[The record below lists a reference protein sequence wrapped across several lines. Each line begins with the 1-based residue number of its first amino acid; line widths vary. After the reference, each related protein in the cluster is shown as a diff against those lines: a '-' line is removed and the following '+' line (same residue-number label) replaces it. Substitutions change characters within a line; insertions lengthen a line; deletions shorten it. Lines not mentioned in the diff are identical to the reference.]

1 MQITLQHNDN
11 FEYMQIIKKQ
21 DRFQVLALSGGGYRG
36 LYTAKILADI
46 EDEIGGPIA
55 RHFDL
60 IAGTSIGGILALS
73 LALEIPAKKMV
84 ELFELH
90 GSEIFKRRW
99 SLKGI
104 LRAPYSGD
112 ELKML
117 LTGDDIFG
125 NRLMGECRHPVIVPS
140 ISYTNGMPVL
150 FKTPHHHTFKRDH
163 KHKLVD
169 IAMATSAA
177 PSYFPRYTFDNN
189 QYVDGGLYANAPGLL
204 AVHEANCFFDAAIEN
219 VYLLS
224 IGTMSSRFTV
234 DPRRNRAGG
243 TYDWGG
249 INPSNM
255 PKKLFGLAISV
266 QESLSDHMLR
276 HRLTEHRYFHVDDI
290 LTDEQAKSVALDKTD
305 GPAREVLLGSASQR
319 SKTCLGNSSFLN
331 FLEHQPSV
339 PRFFYGANTNT
350 TVE

>member
-1 MQITLQHNDN
+1 MQIT
-11 FEYMQIIKKQ
+11 KKQ

-46 EDEIGGPIA
+46 EAEIDGPIA

-60 IAGTSIGGILALS
+60 IAGTSIGGILALA
-73 LALEIPAKKMV
+73 LALEIPAKTMV
-84 ELFELH
+84 ELFETR
-90 GSEIFKRRW
+90 GAEIFKRRW

-104 LRAPYSGD
+104 LRAPYSG
-112 ELKML
+112 EKLKEL
-117 LTGDDIFG
+117 LTGEDIFG
-125 NRLMGECRHPVIVPS
+125 GRLLGECVHPVIVPS

-163 KHKLVD
+163 KHKIVD

-204 AVHEANCFFDAAIEN
+204 AVHEANCFFASAIED
-219 VYLLS
+219 VHLMS

-234 DPRRNRAGG
+234 DPRHNRSGG

-249 INPSNM
+249 VNPSNM

-266 QESLSDHMLR
+266 QESLADFMLG
-276 HRLTEHRYFHVDDI
+276 HRLTEHRYFHVDDT
-290 LTDEQAKSVALDKTD
+290 LTDEQARAVALDRAD
-305 GPAREVLLGSASQR
+305 AAAREVLLGSASQR
-319 SKTCLGNSSFLN
+319 SKACLGNQRFLN
-331 FLEHQPSV
+331 FLEHKPSV
-339 PRFFYGANTNT
+339 PRFFYGANTNVI
-350 TVE
+350 VE